1 MSIVRGQFDKLLRPG
16 ARKVFIDDYNE
27 LPSTYNQLLN
37 VETSGKAFEDDLVAT
52 GLPAAV
58 SKSEGEPISF
68 DRAVFRGRVR
78 YIHAGYGLGYEI
90 TREAVEDDQ
99 YSALNSQGASN
110 LARSMR
116 AAEEVTAAN
125 VFNNSFSSVTA
136 YDGVALCATT
146 HTSAHTGVTF
156 ANKPSSDADIAVA
169 TLKASTERFMNLK
182 TDRSLRIDMMPSTVL
197 TGNASHWTVQEILG
211 TKVVTGASSGGET
224 DGVISAEAKNV
235 VTQMGLMP
243 VRWAYITDDNAWWTL
258 APKGVHRLNFFWRT
272 KPTTVSGT
280 DERAGVAWFGIHG
293 RWVAGAT
300 DWRGI
305 DGSSGA

>member
-1 MSIVRGQFDKLLRPG
+1 MGIVRGQFDKLLRPG

-27 LPSTYNQLLN
+27 LPSTYNSILN

-52 GLPAAV
+52 GLPMAV
-58 SKSEGEPISF
+58 AKTEGEPIAF
-68 DRAVFRGRVR
+68 DRARFRGRVR
-78 YIHAGYGLGYEI
+78 YIHTGYGLGYEI

-125 VFNNSFSSVTA
+125 VFNNSFSSVKA
-136 YDGVALCATT
+136 YDGLSLCNT
-146 HTSAHTGVTF
+146 AHTT
-156 ANKPSSDADIAVA
+156 ASSQTQTNRPASGTDISVA
-169 TLKASTERFMNLK
+169 ALKASVERFMDLQ

-211 TKVVTGASSGGET
+211 TKVITGASTGGET
-224 DGVISAEAKNV
+224 DSIISAEAKNV
-235 VTQMGLMP
+235 VTQMGLVP
-243 VRWAYITDDNAWWTL
+243 VRWAYITDGDAWWTL

-305 DGSSGA
+305 DGSAGQG

>member
-1 MSIVRGQFDKLLRPG
+1 MAIVRGQFDKLLRPG

-27 LPSTYNQLLN
+27 LPSSYNQILN

-52 GLPAAV
+52 GLPMAV
-58 SKSEGEPISF
+58 GKSEGEPISF
-68 DRAVFRGRVR
+68 DRAIFRGRVR

-99 YSALNSQGASN
+99 YSVLNSQGASN

-125 VFNNSFSSVTA
+125 VFNNSFTTVQA
-136 YDGVALCATT
+136 YDGVALCTT
-146 HTSAHTGVTF
+146 AHTSPHTGVTF
-156 ANKPSSDADIAVA
+156 TNRPASDADVSVA
-169 TLKASTERFMNLK
+169 TLKASTERYMNLK
-182 TDRSLRIDMMPSTVL
+182 TDRALRIDMMPSVVL

-211 TKVVTGASSGGET
+211 TKVVTGAASGGEIDT
-224 DGVISAEAKNV
+224 IVSAEAVNV
-235 VTQMGLMP
+235 VTQMGLTP
-243 VRWAYITDDNAWWTL
+243 IRWSYITDDDAWWTL

-272 KPTTVSGT
+272 TPTTVSGT

-305 DGSSGA
+305 DGSSG